1 MALGTGASAVSI
13 AENSG
18 YPQQIIRDR
27 YRLERMVGR
36 GNLATVWVS
45 RDLRVGD
52 CVAVKLLS
60 GPYLG
65 DPEARHRFQREGE
78 TATRLRSK
86 FVARFFDYGV
96 TNNGVPFLVMELLH
110 GLTLD
115 EYSRRSSRIPMRHAV
130 RFGVQLSR
138 GIAHAHRRGIIHRNL
153 TPANIFLHS
162 DLSASADDVT
172 LKILDFGVAKVQDAA
187 ADSVAAMA
195 VRAHASMGTPLF
207 TAPEL
212 LQGLR
217 NVDHRV
223 DLYSIGMIVFRL
235 LAGKTA
241 FENDAGVDPVTAM
254 LTQPLASLS
263 ALVPELPP
271 AIDAWFQRACARN
284 PDERFQRANDLAM
297 NLHQAAGFEGS
308 LDIHLEPGHVPVMPE
323 PTVLDSEAVSE
334 VPTQRWI
341 PPAED

>member
-1 MALGTGASAVSI
+1 VSMAET
-13 AENSG
+13 SG

-36 GNLATVWVS
+36 GALATVWVA

-52 CVAVKLLS
+52 CVAIKLLS

-65 DPEARHRFQREGE
+65 DAEARHRFQREGE

-96 TNNGVPFLVMELLH
+96 TTNGVPFLVMELLH

-115 EYSRRSSRIPMRHAV
+115 DYARRVGRMPLRHAV
-130 RFGVQLSR
+130 RFGVQLCR

-162 DLSASADDVT
+162 ELSVSADDFI

-195 VRAHASMGTPLF
+195 VRAQSTVGSPLF

-217 NVDHRV
+217 SVDHRV
-223 DLYSIGMIVFRL
+223 DLYSIGMILFRL
-235 LAGKTA
+235 LAGRTA
-241 FENDAGVDPVTAM
+241 FDSDAGIDPVTAI
-254 LTQPLASLS
+254 LSQPIVSLS
-263 ALVPELPP
+263 ALAPELPP
-271 AIDAWFQRACARN
+271 ALDAWFQRACKRN
-284 PDERFQRANDLAM
+284 PDERFQRANDLALA
-297 NLHQAAGFEGS
+297 LHQAAGFEGS
-308 LDIHLEPGHVPVMPE
+308 LDMHLEPGHVPVVPE
-323 PTVLDSEAVSE
+323 PMVLDSETVDE

>member
-1 MALGTGASAVSI
+1 MSI

-36 GNLATVWVS
+36 GDLATVWVA

-60 GPYLG
+60 GSYLG
-65 DPEARHRFQREGE
+65 DAEARHRFQREGE

-86 FVARFFDYGV
+86 FVARFFDYGI
-96 TNNGVPFLVMELLH
+96 TDSGVPFLVMELLH

-115 EYSRRSSRIPMRHAV
+115 EYARRVSRMPMRHAV
-130 RFGVQLSR
+130 RFGVQLCR

-153 TPANIFLHS
+153 TLANIFLHS
-162 DLSASADDVT
+162 DLSANADDVT

-195 VRAHASMGTPLF
+195 IRGHTSAGTHLY

-212 LQGLR
+212 MQGLR

-235 LAGKTA
+235 LAGKPA
-241 FENDAGVDPVTAM
+241 LENDPSTDPVMATHPP
-254 LTQPLASLS
+254 PLANLS

-271 AIDAWFQRACARN
+271 ALDAWFQRACAHN
-284 PDERFQRANDLAM
+284 PDGRYQRANDLAM
-297 NLHQAAGFEGS
+297 HLHQAAGFEGS
-308 LDIHLEPGHVPVMPE
+308 LDMHLEPGHVPVLPE

-341 PPAED
+341 PPPED

>member
-1 MALGTGASAVSI
+1 MAET
-13 AENSG
+13 SG

-36 GNLATVWVS
+36 GALATVWVA

-60 GPYLG
+60 GPYLN
-65 DPEARHRFQREGE
+65 DAEARHRFQREGE

-86 FVARFFDYGV
+86 FVARFFDYG
-96 TNNGVPFLVMELLH
+96 TTTNGVPFLVMELLH

-115 EYSRRSSRIPMRHAV
+115 DFARRVGRMPLRHAV
-130 RFGVQLSR
+130 RVGVQLCR

-162 DLSASADDVT
+162 DLSLSADDVIV
-172 LKILDFGVAKVQDAA
+172 KILDFGVAKMQDAA
-187 ADSVAAMA
+187 ADSVAAIA
-195 VRAHASMGTPLF
+195 VRTQSIAGTPLF

-217 NVDHRV
+217 TVDHRV
-223 DLYSIGMIVFRL
+223 DLYSIGMILFRL
-235 LAGKTA
+235 LTGRTA
-241 FENDAGVDPVTAM
+241 FENEGNIHPITAILSQPV
-254 LTQPLASLS
+254 ASL
-263 ALVPELPP
+263 AAYAPELPP
-271 AIDAWFQRACARN
+271 ALDAWFQRACKRN
-284 PDERFQRANDLAM
+284 PEERYQRANELAQA
-297 NLHQAAGFEGS
+297 LHQAAGYEGP
-308 LDIHLEPGHVPVMPE
+308 LDIHLEPGHVPVVPE
-323 PTVLDSEAVSE
+323 AMVLDSEVVSE

>member
-1 MALGTGASAVSI
+1 MSI

-18 YPQQIIRDR
+18 FPQQIIRDR

-36 GNLATVWVS
+36 GLLATVWVA

-60 GPYLG
+60 APYLS
-65 DPEARHRFQREGE
+65 DSEARHRFQREGE

-96 TNNGVPFLVMELLH
+96 TTNGVPFLVMELLH
-110 GLTLD
+110 GLTLED
-115 EYSRRSSRIPMRHAV
+115 YARRVGKLPLRHAV
-130 RFGVQLSR
+130 RFGVQLCR
-138 GIAHAHRRGIIHRNL
+138 GIAHAHRRGIVHRNL

-162 DLSASADDVT
+162 DSAVNADDAI
-172 LKILDFGVAKVQDAA
+172 LKILDFGVAKMQDAA
-187 ADSVAAMA
+187 ADSVSAIAIRTHQMA
-195 VRAHASMGTPLF
+195 GTPLF

-217 NVDHRV
+217 SIDHRA

-235 LAGKTA
+235 LTGKNA
-241 FENDAGVDPVTAM
+241 FDTDASGDPVA
-254 LTQPLASLS
+254 AILS
-263 ALVPELPP
+263 QLITKPSAIAADLPQAL
-271 AIDAWFQRACARN
+271 DAWFERACSRN
-284 PDERFQRANDLAM
+284 PDDRFQRANDLALS
-297 NLHQAAGFEGS
+297 LHQAAGFEGS
-308 LDIHLEPGHVPVMPE
+308 LDMHLEPGHAPVLPE
-323 PTVLDSEAVSE
+323 AKVLDSEAVSE
-334 VPTQRWI
+334 LPTQRWI